1 MRKKL
6 EIIGH
11 STRGEEV
18 IELLE
23 MLGGN
28 VDKKILSAAN
38 IGDILNPRVYFF
50 DPDSSDNRIVWY
62 YLLGL
67 EADGRASEMKIFTL
81 EEFLE
86 KYPFKVGDKVVY
98 TKFGDNC
105 DEYPVTIESM
115 KWTGTTIEYTFND
128 CVTCLAKD
136 LKMWNGEPDAVISG
150 IYLNSYDYADEVEL
164 NLGDYEIE
172 VREGRT
178 FAVKKKS
185 KYPKTYVECC
195 DKTNFKGGFD

>member
-6 EIIGH
+6 AIIGH

-86 KYPFKVGDKVVY
+86 KYPFKVGD
-98 TKFGDNC
+98 
-105 DEYPVTIESM
+105 
-115 KWTGTTIEYTFND
+115 
-128 CVTCLAKD
+128 
-136 LKMWNGEPDAVISG
+136 
-150 IYLNSYDYADEVEL
+150 
-164 NLGDYEIE
+164 
-172 VREGRT
+172 
-178 FAVKKKS
+178 
-185 KYPKTYVECC
+185 
-195 DKTNFKGGFD
+195 